1 MIFGGPR
8 VLAGVAAIFVL
19 AGLAA
24 CGSSGGGD
32 TAPPSRPSAVGT
44 PTGNGV
50 IATIGV
56 RGGRLTSGDGGVTV
70 TVPAG
75 AVSGDVKLGVQPISN
90 TAAGGIGSAF
100 RLTPAGQKFAK
111 PIRIS
116 FTTDSTDLDGT
127 ATGALGLAYQDT
139 KGFWEWT
146 QTPPD
151 ASAKHLTITTSHFG
165 DWSKAAALRLKPTR
179 TTVRIGGTVSLVA
192 TACVQNAAGSVI
204 YLASECVPIPDD
216 LSSFGA
222 VVGGTWAVNGI
233 GGGQSSVGTVKG
245 TGTSGV
251 YSAPSQ
257 KLAGGMG
264 TAVVAV
270 SVQVNIRGKRTQLI
284 TDVTVSDGYHIVGTF
299 RQTNSSLVCGG
310 TVAGLVTDSVDATV
324 TPGADGL
331 YTVTKIKN
339 TATTF
344 SGVRVPG
351 VDIHVNVEH
360 APDVF
365 RADQGTA
372 DILGSRITVRLTGV
386 GTVGI
391 CSMGGPV
398 LASGAT
404 SDARASVTF
413 NTGKFVNGVQK
424 NLPSDSGTLRFTWVV
439 TAL

>member
-8 VLAGVAAIFVL
+8 VLAGFAAILVL
-19 AGLAA
+19 VSTAA
-24 CGSSGGGD
+24 CGSSGAGD

-50 IATIGV
+50 IATIGAH
-56 RGGRLTSGDGGVTV
+56 GGHLTSGDGGVTV
-70 TVPAG
+70 TIPAG
-75 AVSGDVKLGVQPISN
+75 ALTSSVKLGIQPISN

-100 RLTPAGQKFAK
+100 RLTPAGQTFAK

-116 FTTDSTDLDGT
+116 FATDPTDLDGT
-127 ATGALGLAYQDT
+127 AAGALGLAFQDG

-146 QTPPD
+146 QTQPD
-151 ASAKHLTITTSHFG
+151 ASAKHLTMSTTHFG
-165 DWSKAAALRLKPTR
+165 DWSKVAALRLKPTR
-179 TTVRIGGTVSLVA
+179 ATVRIGGTVSLVA
-192 TACVQNAAGSVI
+192 TACVQNATGDLI
-204 YLASECVPIPDD
+204 YLAYACGPIPDD
-216 LSSFGA
+216 LAPFAA
-222 VVGGTWAVNGI
+222 VVPETWAVNGL
-233 GGGQSSVGTVKG
+233 GGGVPSVGTVKG
-245 TGTSGV
+245 TGTDGV
-251 YSAPSQ
+251 YAAPAQ
-257 KLAGGMG
+257 KLEDIASSV
-264 TAVVAV
+264 AAV
-270 SVQVNIRGKRTQLI
+270 SVQVNVRGKRTQLI
-284 TDVTVSDGYHIVGTF
+284 TDITVSDGYHVVGTF
-299 RQTNSSLVCGG
+299 RQTNSALVCGG
-310 TVAGLVTDSVDATV
+310 TVASVVTDSVEATV
-324 TPGADGL
+324 TPGTDGL
-331 YTVTKIKN
+331 YTVTSIKN

-351 VDIHVNVEH
+351 VNIQVTVEH

-372 DILGSRITVRLTGV
+372 DILGTRITVRLTGV

-391 CSMGGPV
+391 CSLGGPV

-424 NLPSDSGTLRFTWVV
+424 KLSSDPGTLRFTWVV